1 MASALR
7 WLGARLTA
15 VQPERQLHREQARL
29 LHLQQLL
36 LQYLGRLARG
46 AECSGGGASGGGGG
60 GAPAD
65 AGQAS
70 VQAALGFELSVGPS
84 TIPGA
89 GRLLYRINHSC

>member
-60 GAPAD
+60 APAD

-89 GRLLYRINHSC
+89 GRLLYRINRSC